1 MISLSEVLEIHEL
14 LISEFGGSYG
24 IRDLNLLNSAL
35 NRPFLGFGNVEF
47 YPNLQDKA
55 AALIESIVKNH
66 PFIDGNKR
74 TAYVLMR
81 LYLIQEG
88 FDIIASQNEKYEF
101 VMNIADGKSEYQ
113 EITIWIESKIVKK

>member
-47 YPNLQDKA
+47 YPNLQDEA
-55 AALIESIVKNH
+55 AALIESIVKSS
-66 PFIDGNKR
+66 I
-74 TAYVLMR
+74 Y
-81 LYLIQEG
+81 
-88 FDIIASQNEKYEF
+88 
-101 VMNIADGKSEYQ
+101 
-113 EITIWIESKIVKK
+113 

>member
-1 MISLSEVLEIHEL
+1 MIDLSEVLEIHEL

-35 NRPFLGFGNVEF
+35 NRPFLGSGNIEF
-47 YPNLQDKA
+47 YPALKEKA

-81 LYLIQEG
+81 LFLIQEG
-88 FDIIASQNEKYEF
+88 FDMNASQDEKYEF
-101 VMNIADGKSEYQ
+101 VMKIADGTLGYEG
-113 EITIWIESKIVKK
+113 ITKWIENKIIKK

>member
-14 LISEFGGSYG
+14 LISEFGGSFG

-35 NRPFLGFGNVEF
+35 NRPFLGSGDIEF
-47 YPNLQDKA
+47 YPNLQEKA
-55 AALIESIVKNH
+55 AALVESIVRNH

-88 FDIIASQNEKYEF
+88 FDIVASQNEKYEF
-101 VMNIADGKSEYQ
+101 VMKIADGTFEYQ
-113 EITIWIESKIVKK
+113 EITKWIESKIVKK

>member
-113 EITIWIESKIVKK
+113 EITKWIESKIVKK